1 MGANPPLSESELLAK
16 VADLTKRLAEA
27 EDAVRAAARPAAG
40 GGPDRKER
48 LAELGSRTE
57 GLAHDLNNVF
67 APILMAAA
75 LLKDKVSDEKGT
87 RMLTVLESN
96 AERGAA
102 LVRQIQGFAVEGT
115 PLPSVAE
122 ARKTVGTLSPFREPR
137 VRDGQGSS
145 PPGC

>member
-1 MGANPPLSESELLAK
+1 MSDRELL
-16 VADLTKRLAEA
+16 TKIKELRARLAEA
-27 EDAVRAAARPAAG
+27 EAELRAAG
-40 GGPDRKER
+40 GNLEEAGIADSRNER
-48 LAELGSRTE
+48 LGELGSRTE

-102 LVRQIQGFAVEGT
+102 LVRQIQSFAVEGT
-115 PLPSVAE
+115 PLPPVAE
-122 ARKTVGTLSPFREPR
+122 AKKAVGTLSPFREPR
-137 VRDGQGSS
+137 VRDGQGT
-145 PPGC
+145 